1 MELLEGL
8 RVSDAE
14 ARLPKDREAA
24 DAPQKPHL
32 IVNKFDPTLQ
42 FGAEQ
47 MAERLGLP
55 LLAILPARAQA
66 LGRAVNQGRLLAD
79 IAERDAYV
87 RALDPLVARLGGHKI
102 GAADNITPTSGPLPG
117 GMDSDAL
124 KQKTADSADAPS
136 GSKQFLKRLFPTF
149 TKRS

>member
-8 RVSDAE
+8 RFQDAD
-14 ARLPKDREAA
+14 ARLPKDRDTA
-24 DAPQKPHL
+24 DAPQKL
-32 IVNKFDPTLQ
+32 QLVVNKFDPMLQ

-47 MAERLGLP
+47 IAERLGLP
-55 LLAILPARAQA
+55 LLAVLPARAQA

-87 RALDPLVARLGGHKI
+87 RALDPLVARLGGHKAL
-102 GAADNITPTSGPLPG
+102 AADGVAPMSGPVPD
-117 GMDSDAL
+117 GMDPKAA
-124 KQKTADSADAPS
+124 KQRTADTTDAAS
-136 GSKQFLKRLFPTF
+136 GSKQLLKRFFPTF